1 MYMYV
6 FAFFALIVLAYIINK
21 IISYAKL
28 VHYSSAKNLD
38 YGYLVSHDKEG
49 VREKRLTKETIEMIS
64 SAISMPL
71 DSELYLKN
79 GFTNFT
85 LPYSIKNV
93 KNPAVFIKL
102 IDYNGKEFY
111 QVNRKR
117 QSSCDEKSIPEAIRA
132 WISSSVITSAIS
144 STSTLK

>member
-6 FAFFALIVLAYIINK
+6 FAFFVLILFAYIINK

-64 SAISMPL
+64 SAIAMPL
-71 DSELYLKN
+71 DTELYLKN
-79 GFTNFT
+79 GFTNFK
-85 LPYSIKNV
+85 LPYSV
-93 KNPAVFIKL
+93 KNIKDPSVFIKL
-102 IDYNGKEFY
+102 IDYNGKELF
-111 QVNRKR
+111 QVDLVDNRMPLAKNKINVYAIEPR
-117 QSSCDEKSIPEAIRA
+117 QLAAFWNS
-132 WISSSVITSAIS
+132 
-144 STSTLK
+144 L

>member
-6 FAFFALIVLAYIINK
+6 FAFFALIVFAYIINK

-85 LPYSIKNV
+85 LPYSIKNI
-93 KNPAVFIKL
+93 KNPSVFIKL
-102 IDYNGKEFY
+102 IDYNGKELF
-111 QVNRKR
+111 QVDIVENRMPLAKNKINVYAMEPR
-117 QSSCDEKSIPEAIRA
+117 KLADF
-132 WISSSVITSAIS
+132 WNG
-144 STSTLK
+144 L